1 MTIYLVTYRVA
12 AIFLVPIL
20 FFAVVYLPFAGME
33 FFIRN
38 AQPGDREA
46 MSWAFGLSMIIWLPA
61 FTALAAWL
69 SYKLGRLMWCRK

>member
-1 MTIYLVTYRVA
+1 MTISLVTYRIA
-12 AIFLVPIL
+12 AILIVPVL
-20 FFAVVYLPFAGME
+20 FFAVLYLPFVGVE

-69 SYKLGRLMWCRK
+69 SYKVGRLMWHKK